1 MKRKAVFLD
10 RDGVINQK
18 PPEHDYV
25 KNWKEFEFVSGIE
38 ELIKKANSK
47 GYLVI
52 VITNQRGI
60 ARGLVTEETVQKIH
74 CKMISELRKKGA
86 IIDAVY
92 YCPHDIEDKC
102 DCRKPKPGMI
112 LKASKDFNVDLKKSI
127 LIGDDKNDIIAGNK
141 AGCKTIFLRNDSY
154 RKIISITKKNLV

>member
-25 KNWKEFEFVSGIE
+25 KNWTEFKFIPGIE
-38 ELIKKANSK
+38 ELIKKVNLK

-60 ARGLVTEETVQKIH
+60 ARGLVAEKTIQKIH
-74 CKMISELRKKGA
+74 RKMISELKKKGA
-86 IIDAVY
+86 IIDAVC
-92 YCPHDIEDKC
+92 YCPHNIEEKC
-102 DCRKPKPGMI
+102 KCRKPKPGMI
-112 LKASKDFNVDLKKSI
+112 LKAAKDFNIDLKRSI

-141 AGCKTIFLRNDSY
+141 AGCKTIFLRNHNY
-154 RKIISITKKNLV
+154 RKIISLIKKT